1 MLVSILA
8 VLLILV
14 MILLAV
20 IRQKDFVIENV
31 PKLTVTSPAFKANG
45 TIPVDYTGNGKNSSP
60 ELHLSELDERAVS
73 LAIIMDDIDHPLA
86 GVYNHWLIWNLPIMD
101 TIPAEIP

>member
-14 MILLAV
+14 VILLAV

-31 PKLTVTSPAFKANG
+31 PKLTVTSPAFEANS
-45 TIPVDYTGNGKNSSP
+45 TIPVEYTGNGTDISP

-86 GVYNHWLIWNLPIMD
+86 GVYNH
-101 TIPAEIP
+101 

>member
-45 TIPVDYTGNGKNSSP
+45 TIPVDYTGNASF
-60 ELHLSELDERAVS
+60 
-73 LAIIMDDIDHPLA
+73 
-86 GVYNHWLIWNLPIMD
+86 
-101 TIPAEIP
+101 